1 MAEKYFGITDKGI
14 SRDNNEDTFIA
25 EAVMKDKFIC
35 ACVIDGVGGYE
46 GGEIAAEI
54 ARETI
59 LKYFTIPSGELAS
72 MMREAIISANE
83 KIYNE
88 KLSSRQYENMAC
100 VLTLALVEKQKNRF
114 YYAHVGDT
122 RLYLLR
128 DDSLVKVTNDHSF
141 VGYLEDSGRLQ
152 ESEAMSHPKR
162 NEINKALGFD
172 KTIPNP
178 AEYIE
183 TGDSPFLPG
192 DTLLLCTDGLTDMVN
207 KANITSIINQ
217 NGPLEEKAKQLIDAA
232 NNAGGKDNITVVLV
246 ENNHK
251 RVKQKAT
258 KPVTLVKKKDQ
269 PKEQNKLD
277 KTLEYNTTVTTAKKT
292 APGKINFLLFLLFL
306 ISTAGFFWL
315 WFNKKEEPSTQPVV
329 YDHPLYTEEKILRDS
344 IGNTL
349 NTSFFVTPN
358 VFGDT
363 ILLSQPIIID
373 RDSLHLKGTGK
384 TVFTVDSLF
393 NSNIP
398 AIQIAPSV
406 KFIFFDSIQFY
417 NMDVGIHSEN
427 TDVLH
432 FNHVGFQNA
441 HVQVKQTPGGRS
453 FTGSALEMQL
463 LKKDSLIKITKE

>member
-1 MAEKYFGITDKGI
+1 MAEKYFGITDKGKA
-14 SRDNNEDTFIA
+14 RTNNEDTFIA

-46 GGEIAAEI
+46 GGEVAAEI
-54 ARETI
+54 ARQTI
-59 LKYFTIPSGELAS
+59 LKYFTVPSGEISS
-72 MMREAIISANE
+72 MMREAIMSANE
-83 KIYNE
+83 KIYTE
-88 KLSSRQYENMAC
+88 KKNSRQLENMAC
-100 VLTLALVEKQKNRF
+100 VLTLALVEKEKNRF

-128 DDSLVKVTNDHSF
+128 DQSLVKVTKDHSF
-141 VGYLEDSGRLQ
+141 VGYLEDSGRLN

-172 KTIPNP
+172 KAIPNP

-183 TGDSPFLPG
+183 TGESPFLPG
-192 DTLLLCTDGLTDMVN
+192 DTLLLCSDGLTDMVN
-207 KANITSIINQ
+207 KSGITNILSQ
-217 NGPLEEKAKQLIDAA
+217 GESLEEKANQLVDAA
-232 NNAGGKDNITVVLV
+232 NNAGGKDNITIVMV

-269 PKEQNKLD
+269 PKEENNLNKNPES
-277 KTLEYNTTVTTAKKT
+277 KPPVNTSKKT
-292 APGKINFLLFLLFL
+292 APGKINLLLLLLFL
-306 ISTAGFFWL
+306 ISTAGFIWL
-315 WFNKKEEPSTQPVV
+315 WFNKKEESVTQPVV
-329 YDHPLYTEEKILRDS
+329 YDHPLYDEEKTLRDS
-344 IGNTL
+344 IGNALAT
-349 NTSFFVTPN
+349 TFFVTPN

-363 ILLSQPIIID
+363 ILLSQPLIID
-373 RDSLHLKGTGK
+373 RDSLHLKGSGN

-393 NSNIP
+393 NNNIP

-417 NMDVGIHSEN
+417 NMDVGIHSDN
-427 TDVLH
+427 TNALH
-432 FNHVGFQNA
+432 FNNVGFQNA
-441 HVQVKQTPGGRS
+441 YLQVRQTPGGKL

-463 LKKDSLIKITKE
+463 LKKDSLIKIIKD

>member
-1 MAEKYFGITDKGI
+1 MAEKYFGITDKGVT
-14 SRDNNEDTFIA
+14 RNNNEDTFIA

-46 GGEIAAEI
+46 GGEIAAAI

-59 LKYFTIPSGELAS
+59 LKYFTVPSGQLSS

-100 VLTLALVEKQKNRF
+100 VLTLALIEKEKNRF

-128 DDSLVKVTNDHSF
+128 DHSLVKVTNDHSF
-141 VGYLEDSGRLQ
+141 VGYLEDSGRLN

-183 TGDSPFLPG
+183 TGESPFLPG
-192 DTLLLCTDGLTDMVN
+192 DTLLLCTDGLTDMIN
-207 KANITSIINQ
+207 KAGITNFLSQSN
-217 NGPLEEKAKQLIDAA
+217 PLEEKAKQLVDAA

-251 RVKQKAT
+251 RIKQKAT
-258 KPVTLVKKKDQ
+258 KPVTLIKKKDQ
-269 PKEQNKLD
+269 QKDEYELNKSF
-277 KTLEYNTTVTTAKKT
+277 ESRAQVTTSKKT
-292 APGKINFLLFLLFL
+292 TSNNVNLLLLLLFL
-306 ISTAGFFWL
+306 ISTSGFIWL
-315 WFNKKEEPSTQPVV
+315 WFNKKEEVTTQPVV
-329 YDHPLYTEEKILRDS
+329 FDHQLYPEEKILRDS
-344 IGNTL
+344 L
-349 NTSFFVTPN
+349 NNLTGYNFYITPT

-363 ILLSQPIIID
+363 IFLSQPLIID
-373 RDSLHLKGTGK
+373 TDSLHLKGSAN
-384 TVFTVDSLF
+384 TVFTIDSLY
-393 NSNIP
+393 NSGVP
-398 AIQIAPSV
+398 AIQIAPWV

-417 NMDVGIHSEN
+417 NMDVGIQSDN
-427 TDVLH
+427 TDALH

-441 HVQVKQTPGGRS
+441 FLQVKQTPGGKS

-463 LKKDSLIKITKE
+463 LKKDSLVKITKE

>member
-1 MAEKYFGITDKGI
+1 MAEKHFGITDKGI
-14 SRDNNEDTFIA
+14 SRNNNEDTFIA
-25 EAVMKDKFIC
+25 ESVMKDKFIC

-46 GGEIAAEI
+46 GGEIAAAI

-59 LKYFTIPSGELAS
+59 LKYFTVPSGELSS
-72 MMREAIISANE
+72 MMREAIMSANE

-100 VLTLALVEKQKNRF
+100 VLTLALIEKEKNRF

-128 DDSLVKVTNDHSF
+128 DDSLIKVTKDHSF

-152 ESEAMSHPKR
+152 ETEAMSHPKR

-172 KTIPNP
+172 KALPNP

-183 TGDSPFLPG
+183 TGESPFLPG
-192 DTLLLCTDGLTDMVN
+192 DMLLLCSDGLTDMVN
-207 KANITSIINQ
+207 KAGITNIISQ
-217 NGPLEEKAKQLIDAA
+217 NNSLEEKANQLIDAA

-251 RVKQKAT
+251 RLKQKAT
-258 KPVTLVKKKDQ
+258 RPVTLIKKKDQ
-269 PKEQNKLD
+269 PKEVNEKGNSVEH
-277 KTLEYNTTVTTAKKT
+277 KTQATI
-292 APGKINFLLFLLFL
+292 PGKNSHKVNILLLLLFLF
-306 ISTAGFFWL
+306 STAAFIWL
-315 WFNKKEEPSTQPVV
+315 WFNKKEGPATQPMV
-329 YDHPLYTEEKILRDS
+329 YDHPLYPEEKMLRDS
-344 IGNTL
+344 IGNELT
-349 NTSFFVTPN
+349 TAFFITPN

-363 ILLSQPIIID
+363 ILLSQPLIID
-373 RDSLHLKGTGK
+373 RDSLHLKGSGN

-393 NSNIP
+393 NTNIP
-398 AIQIAPSV
+398 AIQISPSV

-417 NMDVGIHSEN
+417 NMDVGIHSDN
-427 TDVLH
+427 TDALH
-432 FNHVGFQNA
+432 FNNVSFQNA
-441 HVQVKQTPGGRS
+441 FVQVKQTPGGKP

-463 LKKDSLIKITKE
+463 LKKDSLVKITKE